1 MLTELCNHLK
11 TKTGYA
17 FAVWGWNHA
26 PAGDYG
32 VVSGD
37 ADETF
42 FSNTKN
48 SERMARGYVDYF
60 TRSDGETAKA
70 AIETALESSGVLW
83 RHNSVQ
89 FENETGFVHHEWVIR
104 WDA

>member
-37 ADETF
+37 ADDTF

-70 AIETALESSGVLW
+70 DIETALESSGVLW

-89 FENETGFVHHEWVIR
+89 FENETGFVHHEWRVV
-104 WDA
+104 WLG